1 MEADTSNPTLSADT
15 VQRRGFIVKQTSTQ
29 VGRGAIKE
37 GVRQVKKGV
46 SQVKKGVDQAVG
58 GAARDDR

>member
-1 MEADTSNPTLSADT
+1 